1 MYKILILSGK
11 SFFGGAQ
18 ASAMAEY
25 LSFEGIPN
33 IIISANIGNINSIL
47 FNQLYSSTTPMQPI
61 QLGEMIKDF
70 WKKEGTEYYKVED
83 NKLII
88 KSIFDKLDKPFIN
101 KIVDTLIIFQPP
113 ESNYIN
119 KKVLIRSSI
128 NIPKIVIL
136 DNEFDYSISYEIS
149 NLTKILSPILIRD
162 QVDPVM
168 DKLKV
173 TVIYN
178 SNKDLPIDKEVN
190 SYTTTNRLLA
200 SMVNESNELYHI
212 TKFFTN
218 HEVNIIRVPAFYNID
233 IPKYDSERYIQL
245 GMEAYLNS
253 INY

>member
-25 LSFEGIPN
+25 LSFEGIPHV
-33 IIISANIGNINSIL
+33 IISANIGNINSIL
-47 FNQLYSSTTPMQPI
+47 FNQLYSSITLMQPI

-83 NKLII
+83 NKLML
-88 KSIFDKLDKPFIN
+88 KAIFDSLNKPFIN
-101 KIVDTLIIFQPP
+101 KTIDTLMIFKPLIF
-113 ESNYIN
+113 NYNNIED
-119 KKVLIRSSI
+119 LIRASI
-128 NIPKIVIL
+128 NIPGIVKFGRS
-136 DNEFDYSISYEIS
+136 NVHPTSYEVS
-149 NLTKILSPILIRD
+149 NLTKVVSPMLTREQI
-162 QVDPVM
+162 DPVM

-178 SNKDLPIDKEVN
+178 SNKNGFISEEVN

-233 IPKYDSERYIQL
+233 IPKYDYEWYEQL